1 MYFSRINIL
10 LLNNIFS
17 NTKEAFSLKSNFELL
32 RAQFLFNI
40 IENRSLVKFS
50 TLLTNFALKFYLP
63 VTPIIKMTVFNHFC
77 GGVSELDCNP
87 VIKKMYDKS
96 VSSVLDFSTE
106 AFNSEIEFDNCYDKK
121 IAIIEFIK
129 DRPEIPFAVFK
140 PTCLGSLDL
149 FKKKTIDED
158 LSDKDNILWKRV
170 VERFKG
176 VCQKAYDN
184 NIKILIDAE
193 EVYVQ
198 KAIDDLAL
206 LMMRKFNRE
215 KPIVFNTV
223 QMYRLDRLKYLNDL
237 LNDKANNGL
246 IFGFKLVRGAYMEKE
261 RSIAKSLN
269 IKSPICMTKKE
280 TDFNFNS
287 GLDFVFNNLDRIS
300 LVCGSHNED
309 SVIKI
314 MEIMKNKNLKVSD
327 DKIWFGQLF
336 GMSDNI
342 TFNLAKM
349 GYNTFKILPFGPV
362 RNLMPY
368 LIRRAEENTSVKGQ
382 TGRELQLILN
392 EIRRRKENNS

>member
-1 MYFSRINIL
+1 M
-10 LLNNIFS
+10 NNIFS

-40 IENRSLVKFS
+40 IKNRTLVKYS

-87 VIKKMYDKS
+87 VIKKMYDKR

-121 IAIIEFIK
+121 ISIIEFIK
-129 DRPEIPFAVFK
+129 DRPEIPFVVFK

-149 FKKKTIDED
+149 FKKKTIHED
-158 LSDKDNILWKRV
+158 LSDKDNILWNRV

-184 NIKILIDAE
+184 DIKILIDAE
-193 EVYVQ
+193 EVFVQ

-215 KPIVFNTV
+215 MPIVFNTV
-223 QMYRLDRLKYLNDL
+223 QMYRWDRLKYLSDL

-261 RSIAKSLN
+261 RLIAKSLN
-269 IKSPICMTKKE
+269 VKSPICITKNE
-280 TDFNFNS
+280 TDSNFNS

-336 GMSDNI
+336 GMSDNV

-392 EIRRRKENNS
+392 ERRRRKENNS

>member
-40 IENRSLVKFS
+40 IENRTLVKLS

-106 AFNSEIEFDNCYDKK
+106 AFNSEIEFNNCYDKK

>member
-40 IENRSLVKFS
+40 IENRTLVKLS

-87 VIKKMYDKS
+87 VIKKMYEKK
-96 VSSVLDFSTE
+96 VSSILDFSTE
-106 AFNSEIEFDNCYDKK
+106 AFNSEIEFDNCYEKK
-121 IAIIEFIK
+121 ISIIEFIK

-149 FKKKTIDED
+149 FKKKTINED
-158 LSDKDNILWKRV
+158 LSDKDNILWNRV

-184 NIKILIDAE
+184 DIKILIDAE
-193 EVYVQ
+193 EVFVQ

-215 KPIVFNTV
+215 KPIIFNTV
-223 QMYRLDRLKYLNDL
+223 QMYRWDRLEYLNDL
-237 LNDKANNGL
+237 LNDKANKGL

-261 RSIAKSLN
+261 RLIAKSLN
-269 IKSPICMTKKE
+269 IKSPICMTKNE
-280 TDFNFNS
+280 TDSNFNS

-327 DKIWFGQLF
+327 GKIWFGQLF

-392 EIRRRKENNS
+392 ERRRRKENNS

>member
-1 MYFSRINIL
+1 M
-10 LLNNIFS
+10 NNIFS

-40 IENRSLVKFS
+40 IENRTLVKLS

-87 VIKKMYDKS
+87 VIKKMYDKR

-121 IAIIEFIK
+121 ISIIEFIK

-149 FKKKTIDED
+149 FKKKTIHED
-158 LSDKDNILWKRV
+158 LSDKDNILWDRV

-184 NIKILIDAE
+184 DIKILIDAE
-193 EVYVQ
+193 EVFVQ

-223 QMYRLDRLKYLNDL
+223 QMYRWDRLKYLNDL

-261 RSIAKSLN
+261 RLIAKSLN
-269 IKSPICMTKKE
+269 VKSPICITKNE
-280 TDFNFNS
+280 TDSNFNS

-300 LVCGSHNED
+300 LVCGSHNEN

-336 GMSDNI
+336 GMSDNV

-392 EIRRRKENNS
+392 ERRRRKENNS

>member
-1 MYFSRINIL
+1 
-10 LLNNIFS
+10 
-17 NTKEAFSLKSNFELL
+17 
-32 RAQFLFNI
+32 
-40 IENRSLVKFS
+40 
-50 TLLTNFALKFYLP
+50 
-63 VTPIIKMTVFNHFC
+63 MTVFNHFC

-392 EIRRRKENNS
+392 ERRRRKENNS